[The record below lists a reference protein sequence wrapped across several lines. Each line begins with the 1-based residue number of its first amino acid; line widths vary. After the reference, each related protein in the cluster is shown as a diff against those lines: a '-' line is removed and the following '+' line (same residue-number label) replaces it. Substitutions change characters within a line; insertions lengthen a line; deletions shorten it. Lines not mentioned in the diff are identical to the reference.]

1 MTLTR
6 PTIQRIGTIGLL
18 LLACLQTS
26 YVFAQEADTTG
37 IVEVDTIPRR
47 TINPYRPSFRPSD
60 RYGDPFSNRTTNS
73 PLFLSDPKSFN
84 VDVEIDTGMNYTIY
98 EKIGNVNFR
107 PASTMSFD
115 EFNAQQTRE
124 IKRDYWQSR
133 SRALDGESAVSSR
146 NIIPKIYVS
155 PVLDRIFGGSYV
167 ELIPRGFVTLDFGG
181 SWQKIENPSI
191 PIRQQR
197 NGGFEFDQ
205 QINLSVVGKVGEK
218 LAITT
223 NFDNNNSFDFQN
235 NMKVEYTGFKEDV
248 LKKLEIGNVSLP
260 LNNSL
265 ITGSQ
270 NLFGV
275 KAQLQ
280 FGKLF
285 VTSLATTQ
293 RGKQSSI
300 EIQGGT
306 SGAAQGRPFEIVAS
320 SYDENR
326 HFFLGQFFR
335 DNFEKWLGTL
345 PNVTSRVNITKIEV
359 YLLNRSNDTQTLR
372 NVVGLMDMGES
383 DKIYNNSITSPV
395 GTNSPT
401 DNKANDLFARLNGI
415 SANSDQ
421 INAALEGLG
430 LDNGTDFEKITS
442 ARKLSPTEF
451 TFNNQLGYI
460 SLQRKLQNDEA
471 IAVAFEYTYNGQPYK
486 VGELT
491 EDYSN
496 KPEEDVVY
504 LKLLRPRKISIK
516 DQQGKLIPT
525 WNLMMKNI
533 YSLNVSQLTPENFQL
548 RIIYRDDRSGIDNPQ
563 LQEGQDVRNRQL
575 IEVFGL
581 DKLNPVNDP
590 QRDGNFHRLLL
601 AFTIRAKVPS

>member
-1 MTLTR
+1 MTLAK
-6 PTIQRIGTIGLL
+6 PSIQFI
-18 LLACLQTS
+18 
-26 YVFAQEADTTG
+26 G
-37 IVEVDTIPRR
+37 IVSLLFVGCLSTNYVLAQQTDSTKNVSSDTSRTK

-60 RYGDPFSNRTTNS
+60 RYGDPFSNYTTNS
-73 PLFLSDPKSFN
+73 PLFLSDPKSLN
-84 VDVEIDTGMNYTIY
+84 LDVEIDTGMNYTIY
-98 EKIGNVNFR
+98 EKIGDVNFR
-107 PASTMSFD
+107 PASSMSFD
-115 EFNAQQTRE
+115 EFNAQQTRQ
-124 IKRDYWQSR
+124 IKKDYWQSR
-133 SRALDGESAVSSR
+133 SRALDGESAVSGR

-293 RGKQSSI
+293 RGKQSTI

-306 SGAAQGRPFEIVAS
+306 SGAAQGRPFEIVGS

-345 PNVTSRVNITKIEV
+345 PNITSGVNVTRVEV
-359 YLLNRSNDTQTLR
+359 YLLNRQNDTQTLR
-372 NVVGLMDMGES
+372 NVVGFMDMGES
-383 DKIYNNSITSPV
+383 DKIYNNVLSSAVAPM
-395 GTNSPT
+395 SPT
-401 DNKANDLFARLNGI
+401 DNKANNLFSLLGGI

-421 INAALEGLG
+421 INEALEGLQ
-430 LDNGTDFEKITS
+430 LVNGTDFEKITS

-460 SLQRKLQNDEA
+460 TLQRKLQNDEA
-471 IAVAFEYTYNGQPYK
+471 LAVAFEYT
-486 VGELT
+486 
-491 EDYSN
+491 
-496 KPEEDVVY
+496 
-504 LKLLRPRKISIK
+504 
-516 DQQGKLIPT
+516 
-525 WNLMMKNI
+525 
-533 YSLNVSQLTPENFQL
+533 
-548 RIIYRDDRSGIDNPQ
+548 
-563 LQEGQDVRNRQL
+563 
-575 IEVFGL
+575 
-581 DKLNPVNDP
+581 
-590 QRDGNFHRLLL
+590 
-601 AFTIRAKVPS
+601 